1 MDTFGRNIL
10 LKGELRATA
19 DITIEGTIDGHVLCE
34 DGAVVFAPGSDV
46 KGEVLARDVTIFGT
60 LSGQIIAT
68 DVVDVR
74 AEATVTAQVIARRF
88 ILDPDA
94 RFKGRIEP
102 QHLDAALSVSRFQR
116 RKR

>member
-10 LKGELRATA
+10 LKGELRATE
-19 DITIEGTIDGHVLCE
+19 DIRIDGHIDGHVLCE
-34 DGAVVFAPGSDV
+34 DAAVFFGTGSDV
-46 KGEVLARDVTIFGT
+46 KGQVLARDVTIFGT

-74 AEATVTAQVIARRF
+74 AEATVTAQVVARRF

-94 RFKGRIEP
+94 RFTGRVEP
-102 QHLDAALSVSRFQR
+102 QH
-116 RKR
+116 